1 MTERRDQAGVPV
13 RAASLAPIAP
23 TVGPLRRA
31 DLRRAIRARILPFAI
46 YILFLIVADLLA
58 WLGVE
63 RATLRWLYP
72 LQIGAVLALLIVM
85 WRQYDELHGF
95 TLQLP
100 QTLVALAVG
109 GIVTVLWVLLD
120 ESWMI
125 AGAAHG
131 YDPRTEGRIDPL
143 LAALRLLGATLVV
156 PVMEELFWRSFL
168 MRWIEHADFRL
179 VDPAR
184 IGVKAFVVPT
194 LLFGVEHH
202 LWLAGVV
209 AGGAYGLLYLR
220 HRNLWSP
227 VLGHAVTNGL
237 LGIWVLATGDWAF
250 W

>member
-13 RAASLAPIAP
+13 RAAALAAS
-23 TVGPLRRA
+23 VVPLRRG
-31 DLRRAIRARILPFAI
+31 DPRRAMRARILPFGI
-46 YILFLIVADLLA
+46 FILFLVLADLLA

-72 LQIGAVLALLIVM
+72 LQIGAVLALLGAM
-85 WRQYDELHGF
+85 WRQYDELHRF

-100 QTLVALAVG
+100 QTLLALAVG

-131 YDPRTEGRIDPL
+131 DDPRTEGRIDPL
-143 LAALRLLGATLVV
+143 LAALRLLGAALVV
-156 PVMEELFWRSFL
+156 PIMEELFWRSFL

-179 VDPAR
+179 VDPGR
-184 IGVKAFVVPT
+184 IGVKAFAVPT

>member
-1 MTERRDQAGVPV
+1 MTERHDKHSAPAAGISPV
-13 RAASLAPIAP
+13 ARPLGRAILDRAAW
-23 TVGPLRRA
+23 
-31 DLRRAIRARILPFAI
+31 ARILPFGI
-46 YILFLIVADLLA
+46 FIFFLVLGDLLA
-58 WLGVE
+58 WLGAG
-63 RATLRWLYP
+63 RAALLWLYP
-72 LQIGAVLALLIVM
+72 LQSGAVLALLLVL
-85 WRQYDELHGF
+85 WREYDELHRF
-95 TLQLP
+95 TLSLP
-100 QTLVALAVG
+100 QILVAGGVGAV
-109 GIVTVLWVLLD
+109 VMVLWVLLD
-120 ESWMI
+120 DSWMI
-125 AGAAHG
+125 AGSGPG
-131 YDPRTEGRIDPL
+131 YDPRVDGRIDPL
-143 LAALRLLGATLVV
+143 LAAIRLLGATLVV

-168 MRWIEHADFRL
+168 MRWIERADFRL

-184 IGVKAFVVPT
+184 IGFKAFVLPT